1 MILASK
7 WVRVL
12 LPTNSFWVLHSKLL
26 LSSVHPQMLS
36 FFSTFWNLSA
46 VSLLFLSFCFIPH
59 SLKIVCSFF
68 IALPPLNIILQIV
81 CSFWL
86 PLNQCCLVLDFERNL
101 QSWLYLFLCFF
112 MELLIWYWDQIF
124 GFLRPLVLIISQ
136 KILELVQAKTT
147 LSSISTTHN

>member
-7 WVRVL
+7 WVQVL

-26 LSSVHPQMLS
+26 LSSVHPWMLR
-36 FFSTFWNLSA
+36 FFSTLWNLSA

-68 IALPPLNIILQIV
+68 IALPPLYIILHIV
-81 CSFWL
+81 FGFWL
-86 PLNQCCLVLDFERNL
+86 PLSQCSLVIDFERNL
-101 QSWLYLFLCFF
+101 QSWLYLFLCFL
-112 MELLIWYWDQIF
+112 MELLIWFWDQFF

-136 KILELVQAKTT
+136 KNLELVLAKTM
-147 LSSISTTHN
+147 LRSISTTHN

>member
-1 MILASK
+1 
-7 WVRVL
+7 
-12 LPTNSFWVLHSKLL
+12 
-26 LSSVHPQMLS
+26 
-36 FFSTFWNLSA
+36 
-46 VSLLFLSFCFIPH
+46 LLFLSFCFIPH